1 MANDNR
7 NSVLIIDDENINLD
21 FMVQILSPEYTVY
34 MTKNGT
40 SGIDMANQLLPDIIL
55 LDIVMPDMNGYE
67 VLNALK
73 ASETTRNIP
82 VIFITGLESVEEE
95 EKGLALQ
102 AADYIH
108 KPLSSVIV
116 KLRVGNQIQIVN
128 QIRAIKKYTY
138 EIAAA
143 EERSKFFAR
152 MSHEMRTPL
161 NAVIG
166 LSEMTLDGCS
176 LSEEAQENISKV
188 CNAGTSLLHM
198 VNDILD
204 ISKMEA
210 GKFTIVPIEYSFP
223 GMINDTVTQ
232 SIVTKGLKPVEF
244 IVNID
249 ENIPLHLIGDDQRVK
264 QILSNLLSNA
274 FKYTKEGKVEL
285 NIKYNKEDN
294 DNDETICLTFSVIDT
309 GIGIPDLNI
318 ETLFSDYVRMDSESN
333 RKITGTGLGLP
344 ITKMLVDMMNGEINV
359 ESVYGKGSCFT
370 VKLPQKLVS
379 GEVIGPDVVK
389 SLKNFQY
396 TAGRHKIK
404 SRLARSCM
412 SYARVLVVDDIYTN
426 LDVAKGMM
434 KPYGL
439 KIDCVT
445 SGQEAIDAIR
455 NEKEKYNAIF
465 MDQMMPEIDGIEAT
479 RIIREE
485 IGTEYAKT
493 IPIIAF
499 TANALLGNE
508 EMFLSKGFNA
518 FITKPLEINRLDAV
532 LREWVQ
538 DEEKEKLL
546 ENVKITDG
554 EKAYSQTGYNRRI
567 GDDRRKGYDRRLF
580 EENIEGVDINKGLT
594 RFSGDKD
601 TYLQILRSFAANTR
615 IQLEAMKIINNDNLA
630 LYAINV
636 HGIKSSCRGICA
648 EEMGTQAETLEK
660 AAKAGNLD
668 FVTDNNPSF
677 IDNVIQLISNI
688 EAAFN
693 KSAEKNE
700 KQKKERPYREALEK
714 LRNACDD
721 YKIEDI
727 EAVIK
732 EIECFEYTSDDG
744 LTHWLRENVDQM
756 NYLEITA
763 KLSEVLENE

>member
-1 MANDNR
+1 MNIEK
-7 NSVLIIDDENINLD
+7 NSVLIIDDERINLD
-21 FMVQILSPEYTVY
+21 FLVQILSPEYTVY
-34 MTKNGT
+34 MTKNGS
-40 SGIDMANQLLPDIIL
+40 SGIEMANQLLPDIIL

-67 VLNALK
+67 VLKVLK

-82 VIFITGLESVEEE
+82 VIFITGLESVKEE

-108 KPLSSVIV
+108 KPMNSVIV

-138 EIAAA
+138 EVAAA

-166 LSEMTLDGCS
+166 LSEMTLEECS

-210 GKFTIVPIEYSFP
+210 GKFTLAPIEYSFP

-232 SIVTKGLKPVEF
+232 SIVTKEGKPVDL
-244 IVNID
+244 IVNVD
-249 ENIPLHLIGDDQRVK
+249 ENIPLHLFGDDQRIK
-264 QILSNLLSNA
+264 QILNNLLSNA
-274 FKYTKEGKVEL
+274 FKYTKEGTVEL
-285 NIKYNKEDN
+285 NIKYVKEN
-294 DNDETICLTFSVIDT
+294 DDTVLLTFSVIDT
-309 GIGIPDLNI
+309 GIGIPNLNI
-318 ETLFSDYVRMDSESN
+318 ETLFSDYIRMDTESN

-344 ITKMLVDMMNGEINV
+344 ITKMLVEMMNGEINV
-359 ESVYGKGSCFT
+359 ESAYGKGSCFT
-370 VKLPQKLVS
+370 VKLPQKFIS
-379 GEVIGPDVVK
+379 AEVIGPDVVK
-389 SLKNFQY
+389 NLKNFQY
-396 TAGRHKIK
+396 AEGKYKIR
-404 SRLARSCM
+404 SHIARSNM
-412 SYARVLVVDDIYTN
+412 SYARVLVVDDINTN

-439 KIDCVT
+439 KVDCAT
-445 SGQEAIDAIR
+445 SGQEAVEAIR
-455 NEKEKYNAIF
+455 AEKEKYNAVF

-485 IGTEYAKT
+485 IGTEYART

-499 TANALLGNE
+499 TANALHGNE

-532 LREWVQ
+532 LRQWVK
-538 DEEKEKLL
+538 DEEQEKLL
-546 ENVKITDG
+546 EDGRITDG
-554 EKAYSQTGYNRRI
+554 EKVYSRAVFNRRI
-567 GDDRRKGYDRRLF
+567 GHDRRKGYDRRLF
-580 EENIEGVDINKGLT
+580 EEKIKGVDMHKGLA
-594 RFSGDKD
+594 RFNGDKD
-601 TYLQILRSFAANTR
+601 TYIQILRSFAANTR
-615 IQLEAMKIINNDNLA
+615 IQLEAMKDINNENLS

-648 EEMGTQAETLEK
+648 EEMGALAETLEK
-660 AAKAGNLD
+660 AAKTGNLD
-668 FVTDNNPSF
+668 FVTANNPPF
-677 IDNVIQLISNI
+677 IENVLILINNI
-688 EAAFN
+688 ETVLN
-693 KSAEKNE
+693 KGTGKNE
-700 KQKKERPYREALEK
+700 KLKKEKPYRETLEK
-714 LRNACDD
+714 LRKACDE

-727 EAVIK
+727 EAIIK
-732 EIECFEYTSDDG
+732 EIECFEYTSDNG

-763 KLSEVLENE
+763 KLSGVLENE